1 MAPRPPLTTE
11 ALVYGAQPMA
21 DGSLAAVAHRP
32 TGTVVLRLAGGRAS
46 VMADLGADAVN
57 VAVDRSAAA
66 VAWEQGGTVFLR
78 RLPDGRAE
86 RIAAGTHP
94 RFSADGRALLV
105 ELPTGTQLIEPD
117 GDLIATFTTQL
128 AFAACAVECAP

>member
-1 MAPRPPLTTE
+1 
-11 ALVYGAQPMA
+11 
-21 DGSLAAVAHRP
+21 
-32 TGTVVLRLAGGRAS
+32 
-46 VMADLGADAVN
+46 MADLGADAVN

-66 VAWEQGGTVFLR
+66 VAWEQGGTVFLQ

-128 AFAACAVECAP
+128 AFAACAEECAP